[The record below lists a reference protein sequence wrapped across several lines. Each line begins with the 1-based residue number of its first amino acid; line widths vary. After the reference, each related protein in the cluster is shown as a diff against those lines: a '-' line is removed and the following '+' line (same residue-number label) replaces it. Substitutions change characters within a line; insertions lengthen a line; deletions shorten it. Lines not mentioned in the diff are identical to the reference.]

1 MNITNG
7 NCITNNQLEDNSVD
21 LLICDPPFGI
31 GEKDFD
37 SYKEKLEI
45 IFAHKLNKNIE
56 AQEVEIKARIDE
68 AVASR
73 EEGDDPKEV
82 IANKEES
89 DEELEI
95 EGDEAGASLPNNNA
109 EASKQISFVE
119 RLKRNFSV
127 EVAN

>member
-1 MNITNG
+1 MNFIDSNYG
-7 NCITNNQLEDNSVD
+7 LN
-21 LLICDPPFGI
+21 
-31 GEKDFD
+31 EKELSLVLAEVKGLDSSEEEFN
-37 SYKEKLEI
+37 SYKEKLEV

-68 AVASR
+68 AVANR
-73 EEGDDPKEV
+73 TEGDEPKEAV
-82 IANKEES
+82 ASKEES
-89 DEELEI
+89 DEELEV
-95 EGDEAGASLPNNNA
+95 EGDEAEASLPNNNA